1 MRQPQITIKC
11 NRYVQSI
18 IIIVGFT
25 KMSRLNRFQQDLYS
39 IGDRIICR
47 QLLEKIKRGHIGSVM
62 YG

>member
-47 QLLEKIKRGHIGSVM
+47 QLLEKIKRG
-62 YG
+62 